1 MTSVSHASSSTTG
14 AEPGRSRETPWSE
27 EAEQAVL
34 GAMLLDADATLKAV
48 ELLGDDAFYRDAH
61 RRIFRTMAK
70 VVERGDVVD
79 PVVLR
84 EELMR
89 TGDLE
94 AAGGTDY
101 IAELLDVVPTA
112 ANVEYHC
119 RIVRDKAL
127 RRRLIQAGTEIVQAA
142 YEGPQDVDALLDG
155 AEQRVFEV
163 STHRGTQE
171 VVRIKE
177 LMWRTME
184 RIEARHRGDESVR
197 GIPSGFADLDAKT
210 NGFQRSDL
218 IIVAARPSMGKT
230 AFCLNVATNAA
241 LEHNV
246 PTAIFSLEM
255 SRDQLVERLLASESF
270 VDLSRLRSGN
280 LRDDDYPKMSRAAG
294 LLGTAPIWV
303 DDSPTLS
310 LLELR
315 SKARRLKVEHDVQL
329 IIVDYLQ
336 LLRGPSRTESR
347 QEEISFISRSLKALA
362 RELETPL
369 VALSQLSRAPEQR
382 GGDRRP
388 MLSDLRDS
396 GAIEQDAD
404 LVMFIYRP
412 EMYPSL
418 MEKDGARQ
426 EGMTELILA
435 KHRNGPTG
443 TMKLSFHKQYTRF
456 ESFSEREPEG
466 AHGP

>member
-1 MTSVSHASSSTTG
+1 
-14 AEPGRSRETPWSE
+14 
-27 EAEQAVL
+27 
-34 GAMLLDADATLKAV
+34 MLLDADATLKAV
-48 ELLGDDAFYRDAH
+48 ELLDDATFYRDAH

-89 TGDLE
+89 TGDFE

-101 IAELLDVVPTA
+101 IADLLDVVPTA

-163 STHRGTQE
+163 SFQRGSQE

-177 LMWRTME
+177 LMWRAME

-230 AFCLNVATNAA
+230 AFCLNVAANAA

-303 DDSPTLS
+303 DDTPALTM
-310 LLELR
+310 LELR
-315 SKARRLKVEHDVQL
+315 SKARRLKVEHDVGL
-329 IIVDYLQ
+329 MIVDYLQ
-336 LLRGPSRTESR
+336 LLRGPVRTESR

-362 RELETPL
+362 RELETPV

-418 MEKDGARQ
+418 MEKDGASR
-426 EGMTELILA
+426 EGFAELILA

-466 AHGP
+466 ADGP